1 MKTSAGYTRFQIALH
16 WTIAVLVAFQ
26 FLASEGIEQAW
37 RAFSRTG
44 VVGDAFSSL
53 ALAHI
58 VVGVAV
64 LVLMAGRIWL
74 RLKYGAPPADP
85 AEPVALQ
92 WLARLAHVALYLLLI
107 ILPVSGLAGWISGNG
122 TPIQAHLV
130 AKTILLPLIGLH
142 VLGALVHHFFW
153 KTKVLRRM
161 MVPAA

>member
-1 MKTSAGYTRFQIALH
+1 MSVATGYNKSQILLH
-16 WTIAVLVAFQ
+16 WTVAVFIAFQ

-37 RAFSRTG
+37 DAFEDTG

-64 LVLMAGRIWL
+64 LLLMAARLWL

-92 WLARLAHVALYLLLI
+92 WLAKLAHVALYALLI
-107 ILPVSGLAGWISGNG
+107 ILPVSGLVGWILGNG
-122 TPIQAHLV
+122 SAIDAHKI
-130 AKTILLPLIGLH
+130 AKTVLLPLIGLH
-142 VLGALVHHFFW
+142 VLGALVHQFFW
-153 KTKVLRRM
+153 KTNVLRRM
-161 MVPAA
+161 LVPSA